1 MRAKSQ
7 AQLAL
12 DFSVVPI
19 VPSPREETF
28 DQALDA
34 TFPVAPMT
42 EEELYQHF
50 LRLFPG

>member
-12 DFSVVPI
+12 DFSVVVTAQP
-19 VPSPREETF
+19 EETF

-34 TFPVAPMT
+34 TFPVAPLT

-50 LRLFPG
+50 LRLFPN